1 MIETLQNY
9 TKLDKET
16 IINLLPFI
24 LIEIRNYTNQYFLT
38 KHHLKVIDIKDNK
51 ITAEDVPMGIRV
63 GDTVELMNSENN
75 TLIYQIKNISN
86 NEIEMEQPLIEEVGN
101 DNIVLIKLSFGK
113 VNFKTI
119 EKMLK
124 YDMEFGS
131 SSGIKSQSL
140 GGYSVQY
147 ATPDNGETHY
157 PIEMYGGVNSLKKVD
172 DDYAEYR
179 RKGYVRL

>member
-1 MIETLQNY
+1 MIETLTNY
-9 TKLDKET
+9 TKLDKDT
-16 IINLLPFI
+16 VINLLPFI

-38 KHHLKVIDIKDNK
+38 KHHLKVVEIKNNK
-51 ITAEDVPMGIRV
+51 IKAESIPVSIRV
-63 GDTVELMNSENN
+63 GDSVELMNSENN
-75 TLIYQIKNISN
+75 TLVYQIKNISN
-86 NEIEMEQPLIEEVGN
+86 DEIEMEQPLIEEVGN
-101 DNIVLIKLSFGK
+101 ENIVLIKLSFGK

-124 YDMEFGS
+124 YDIEFGS

-147 ATPDNGETHY
+147 ATPTTGETHY